1 MSRKKAKN
9 AAQFEASLAF
19 PTHDEIEE
27 SSQRRLSLWEDLG
40 RKVRYPLPVL
50 DFLINAI
57 ACELQT
63 SEDDPEFGQDTEFY
77 NSNWY
82 TTGITNGEFFYSL
95 YQTIRQ
101 MSSDEQF
108 DFSRLTLCD
117 QEAFFSMLDLAITLF
132 LDRRKE
138 PELAD
143 EGVDLWILYAWTRKI
158 DKLAVWYDEMSES
171 VLPPPLGQL
180 TDDDWE
186 NVAEDVKRHF
196 SEDGDDE
203 FLEIALL
210 DEQLHWP
217 TFQEFRSAKAHLLK
231 WADRTRTNA
240 KVLTLQG
247 DKLVESGYRKR
258 GKEFPGAWVRK
269 FYSKV

>member
-1 MSRKKAKN
+1 MARKKDKN
-9 AAQFEASLAF
+9 VVQFEASLAF

-27 SSQRRLSLWEDLG
+27 NLQRRLSLWADPG

-57 ACELQT
+57 ACELET
-63 SEDDPEFGQDTEFY
+63 GEDDPEFGQDKEFY

-82 TTGITNGEFFYSL
+82 TAGITNGELFYSL

-108 DFSRLTLCD
+108 DFSHLPLCD
-117 QEAFFSMLDLAITLF
+117 QEAFFSILDLAITLF

-143 EGVDLWILYAWTRKI
+143 EGLDLWILYAWIRKL
-158 DKLAVWYDEMSES
+158 DKLAVWYDEKSES
-171 VLPPPLGQL
+171 VLPPALGQL

-186 NVAEDVKRHF
+186 DIAEDVTQHF

-203 FLEIALL
+203 FIEIALL
-210 DEQLHWP
+210 DEQLHCP

-231 WADRTRTNA
+231 WADRTRANA
-240 KVLTLQG
+240 KARERV
-247 DKLVESGYRKR
+247 DASG
-258 GKEFPGAWVRK
+258 A
-269 FYSKV
+269 